1 MILYINRSFLLAAIN
16 KNTIFRKCFTLKLR
30 IMYHNYLISK
40 NHPQQAEL
48 EKAVELVMAFS
59 AICSI
64 YFSPHIEEDLNA
76 GIIMVIIAEDSPHA
90 WDDLNENYWKVFEAF
105 PQFSFRI
112 FSAQWVKDELED
124 GNPFFAMHC
133 TKNSLIYSTEES
145 KEFNFVERL
154 KPKRFLK
161 KAKSEFD
168 KEDNSAF
175 ILGINLKYY
184 QRQEDHLQ
192 AAYNV
197 HQNIRWLLIAA
208 SNFLTGEYL
217 VEHDLKV
224 HQNHVGKFS
233 KELAKTFDVHN
244 EQEMALLELLN
255 AACYTVQNGYPA
267 PELTKEI
274 IDVAEAK
281 KNWVCVEVDRLFKE
295 CICRC
300 QYEFSRT
307 KNPLITI
314 EQDEPLKL
322 ITQIVAESVE
332 ISALYCI
339 GQRNVSRSAANVLL
353 ENNAV
358 DFQNTHYYLFLIVK
372 DFQNHVPGNIAFK
385 IRTSTNG
392 KYSATV
398 IMHSKKSLHQNNGDQ
413 QYFFYQIM
421 QRGQLLFQET
431 LKPPFLPFEE
441 VPVRNI
447 PSAKR
452 YWAQRDKTKTFFMEA
467 EALDGGGATKIHVYL
482 MGLVIEQ
489 TCLGLIRVFLGYMPN
504 HFTLPYLFEVCE
516 YFTPLTAE
524 IFPRVTDKDRELLRI
539 LSGRTTSLRYGYID
553 DVSYHDYEVLS
564 NRYNEFVERADKLT
578 ATELERL
585 EKINENTN
593 ENT

>member
-1 MILYINRSFLLAAIN
+1 
-16 KNTIFRKCFTLKLR
+16 
-30 IMYHNYLISK
+30 MYHNYLISK
-40 NHPQQAEL
+40 DHPQQAEL
-48 EKAVELVMAFS
+48 EKAIELIMAFS
-59 AICSI
+59 AIRTI
-64 YFSPHIEEDLNA
+64 YFSPHVEEELNA
-76 GIIMVIIAEDSPHA
+76 GIILIIIGEDSPHA

-112 FSAQWVKDELED
+112 FSAQWVKDELKD

-133 TKNSLIYSTEES
+133 TKNSLIYSTNETN
-145 KEFNFVERL
+145 EFSYVEKL
-154 KPKRFLK
+154 KPRRFLK

-175 ILGINLKYY
+175 ILGLNLKYY
-184 QRQEDHLQ
+184 KRQEDHLQ
-192 AAYNV
+192 AAYNI

-224 HQNHVGKFS
+224 HQNHVAKFS
-233 KELAKTFDVHN
+233 TALAKTFDDQN
-244 EQEMALLELLN
+244 EQEFRLLELLN
-255 AACYTVQNGYPA
+255 GACYCVQNGQNM

-274 IDVAEAK
+274 IDAAEAK
-281 KNWVCVEVDRLFKE
+281 KDWVNIEVSRLFKE

-307 KNPLITI
+307 KSPLIAI
-314 EQDEPLKL
+314 DQAEPLKL
-322 ITQIVAESVE
+322 ITQIVAESVA

-353 ENNAV
+353 ENNAI

-372 DFQNHVPGNIAFK
+372 DFQSHVPGNISFK
-385 IRTSTNG
+385 IKSQTEGRCT
-392 KYSATV
+392 ATV
-398 IMHSKKSLHQNNGDQ
+398 IMQSKKSLMQQKGDQ

-421 QRGQLLFQET
+421 QRGQLLFLET
-431 LKPPFLPFEE
+431 LKPPFLPFKEI
-441 VPVRNI
+441 PVRNI
-447 PSAKR
+447 PSASI
-452 YWAQRDKTKTFFMEA
+452 YWAQRDKTKTFLMEA

-489 TCLGLIRVFLGYMPN
+489 TCLGLIRIFLGYMPN
-504 HFTLPYLFEVCE
+504 HFTLPYLFELCE

-524 IFPRVTDKDRELLRI
+524 IFPRTTDKDKELLRI

-553 DVSYHDYEVLS
+553 DVSYHDYEVLN
-564 NRYNEFVERADKLT
+564 NRYYEFVERADKLVV
-578 ATELERL
+578 AELGRL
-585 EKINENTN
+585 EPVKVNNDQN
-593 ENT
+593 A

>member
-1 MILYINRSFLLAAIN
+1 
-16 KNTIFRKCFTLKLR
+16 
-30 IMYHNYLISK
+30 MYHNYLISK

-48 EKAVELVMAFS
+48 EKAVGLVMAFS
-59 AICSI
+59 AVSSI

-112 FSAQWVKDELED
+112 FSAQWVRDELKD

-145 KEFNFVERL
+145 EEFNFVERL

-175 ILGINLKYY
+175 ILGLNLKYY
-184 QRQEDHLQ
+184 QRQEDYLQ
-192 AAYNV
+192 AAYNI

-217 VEHDLKV
+217 VEHDLEV

-233 KELAKTFDVHN
+233 KELAKTFDIQN
-244 EQEMALLELLN
+244 EQEKKLLELLN
-255 AACYTVQNGYPA
+255 IACDAVQYGHEI
-267 PELTKEI
+267 PELTKDI
-274 IDVAEAK
+274 IDTAEAK
-281 KNWVCVEVDRLFKE
+281 KDWLNIEVSRLFKE
-295 CICRC
+295 CVCRC
-300 QYEFSRT
+300 QYEFART
-307 KNPLITI
+307 KTPLITI

-372 DFQNHVPGNIAFK
+372 DFQAHVPGNISFNVRAQTDG
-385 IRTSTNG
+385 RCTT
-392 KYSATV
+392 TV
-398 IMHSKKSLHQNNGDQ
+398 IMHSKKSLYQQKGDQ
-413 QYFFYQIM
+413 QHFFYQIM

-431 LKPPFLPFEE
+431 LKPVFLPFEE
-441 VPVRNI
+441 IPIRNI
-447 PSAKR
+447 PKAKI
-452 YWAQRDKTKTFFMEA
+452 YWQQRDRTKNFLMEA
-467 EALDGGGATKIHVYL
+467 EAMDGGGATKIHVYL
-482 MGLVIEQ
+482 MQLVIEQ
-489 TCLGLIRVFLGYMPN
+489 TCLGLIRIFLGYMPN
-504 HFTLPYLFEVCE
+504 HFSLPYLFELCE
-516 YFTPLTAE
+516 YFTPMTAE
-524 IFPRVTDKDRELLRI
+524 IFPRKTDKDRELLRI
-539 LSGRTTSLRYGYID
+539 LSGRTTSLRYGPVD
-553 DVSYHDYEVLS
+553 DVAYHDYEVLS
-564 NRYNEFVERADKLT
+564 NRYNEFVERADKL
-578 ATELERL
+578 AAAELERL
-585 EKINENTN
+585 EPIKEDNDQND
-593 ENT
+593 

>member
-1 MILYINRSFLLAAIN
+1 
-16 KNTIFRKCFTLKLR
+16 
-30 IMYHNYLISK
+30 MYHNTLITK
-40 NHPQQAEL
+40 DHPQQAEL

-59 AICSI
+59 AVSSI

-112 FSAQWVKDELED
+112 FSAQWVEDELKD
-124 GNPFFAMHC
+124 GNPFFVMHC
-133 TKNSLIYSTEES
+133 TKNSLVYSTEES
-145 KEFNFVERL
+145 EEFNFVERL

-192 AAYNV
+192 AAYNI

-233 KELAKTFDVHN
+233 KELAKSFDIDN
-244 EQEMALLELLN
+244 EQEMVLLELLN
-255 AACYTVQNGYPA
+255 AACYAVQNGYDA

-281 KNWVCVEVDRLFKE
+281 KDWVCVEVDRLFKE

-300 QYEFSRT
+300 KYEFSRT

-339 GQRNVSRSAANVLL
+339 GQRNVNRSAVNVLL
-353 ENNAV
+353 DDNAV

-372 DFQNHVPGNIAFK
+372 DFQGHVPGNITFK

-398 IMHSKKSLHQNNGDQ
+398 IMHSKKSLQQKKGDQ

-452 YWAQRDKTKTFFMEA
+452 YWTQRDRTKTFLMEA
-467 EALDGGGATKIHVYL
+467 ESLDGGGATKIHVYL

-504 HFTLPYLFEVCE
+504 HFTLPYLFELCE

-524 IFPRVTDKDRELLRI
+524 IFPRVNEKDRELLRI

-553 DVSYHDYEVLS
+553 DVPYHDYEVLN
-564 NRYNEFVERADKLT
+564 NRYYEFVERADKL
-578 ATELERL
+578 AVAELERL
-585 EKINENTN
+585 EPAKEDNDQND
-593 ENT
+593 

>member
-1 MILYINRSFLLAAIN
+1 
-16 KNTIFRKCFTLKLR
+16 
-30 IMYHNYLISK
+30 MYHNTLIRK
-40 NHPQQAEL
+40 DHPQQAEF
-48 EKAVELVMAFS
+48 EKAVELIMAFS
-59 AICSI
+59 TVISI

-76 GIIMVIIAEDSPHA
+76 GIVLVIIGEDSPHA
-90 WDDLNENYWKVFEAF
+90 WDDLNDNYWKVFESF

-112 FSAQWVKDELED
+112 FSTQWVKDELKD

-145 KEFNFVERL
+145 EEFNFVERL

-175 ILGINLKYY
+175 ILGLNLKYY

-192 AAYNV
+192 AAYNI

-224 HQNHVGKFS
+224 HQTHIGKFS
-233 KELAKTFDVHN
+233 NELAKTFDIDN
-244 EQEMALLELLN
+244 EQEMVLLKVLN
-255 AACYTVQNGYPA
+255 AACYTVQHGHDA

-274 IDVAEAK
+274 IDIAEAK
-281 KNWVCVEVDRLFKE
+281 KNWLSAEVDRLFKE

-307 KNPLITI
+307 KSPLITI
-314 EQDEPLKL
+314 EQGEPLKL
-322 ITQIVAESVE
+322 ITQIVGESVE

-339 GQRNVSRSAANVLL
+339 GQRTVSRSVVNVLL

-372 DFQNHVPGNIAFK
+372 DFYAHVSGNISFNIKAQTDG
-385 IRTSTNG
+385 RCT
-392 KYSATV
+392 ATV
-398 IMHSKKSLHQNNGDQ
+398 IMHSKKSLCQQKGDQ
-413 QYFFYQIM
+413 QHFFYQIM
-421 QRGQLLFQET
+421 QCGQLLFQET
-431 LKPPFLPFEE
+431 LKPACLPSEE
-441 VPVRNI
+441 IPIRNI
-447 PSAKR
+447 PKAKM
-452 YWAQRDKTKTFFMEA
+452 YWQQRDRTKNFLMVA
-467 EALDGGGATKIHVYL
+467 EAMDGGGATKIHVYL
-482 MGLVIEQ
+482 MQLVIEQ

-504 HFTLPYLFEVCE
+504 HFSLIYLFELCE

-524 IFPRVTDKDRELLRI
+524 IFPRTTDKDKELLRI
-539 LSGRTTSLRYGYID
+539 LSGYTSSLRYGFVD
-553 DVSYHDYEVLS
+553 DVAHHDYEVLS
-564 NRYNEFVERADKLT
+564 NRYNEFVEKADQL
-578 ATELERL
+578 AAAELERL
-585 EKINENTN
+585 EQLCETTN
-593 ENT
+593 AND

>member
-1 MILYINRSFLLAAIN
+1 
-16 KNTIFRKCFTLKLR
+16 
-30 IMYHNYLISK
+30 MYHNYLISK

-48 EKAVELVMAFS
+48 EKAVGLVMAFS
-59 AICSI
+59 AVSSI
-64 YFSPHIEEDLNA
+64 YFSPHLEEDLNA

-112 FSAQWVKDELED
+112 FSAQWVKDELKE
-124 GNPFFAMHC
+124 GNAFFAIHC

-145 KEFNFVERL
+145 EEFNFVERL

-184 QRQEDHLQ
+184 QRNGDHLQ
-192 AAYNV
+192 AAYNI

-233 KELAKTFDVHN
+233 KELAKTFDIQK
-244 EQEMALLELLN
+244 EQEIKLLELLN
-255 AACYTVQNGYPA
+255 AACNAVQYGHEI
-267 PELTKEI
+267 PELTKEL
-274 IDVAEAK
+274 IDAAEAK
-281 KNWVCVEVDRLFKE
+281 KDWLNIEVSRLFKE
-295 CICRC
+295 CVCRC
-300 QYEFSRT
+300 QYEFART
-307 KNPLITI
+307 KTPLITI
-314 EQDEPLKL
+314 EQDEPLRL

-353 ENNAV
+353 ENTTV

-372 DFQNHVPGNIAFK
+372 DFQAHVPGNIAFK
-385 IRTSTNG
+385 IRTSTG
-392 KYSATV
+392 GRYSATV
-398 IMHSKKSLHQNNGDQ
+398 IMHSKKSLHQKKGDQ
-413 QYFFYQIM
+413 QYFFYHIM

-431 LKPPFLPFEE
+431 LKPPFLPFDE

-447 PSAKR
+447 PSTKS
-452 YWAQRDKTKTFFMEA
+452 YWAQRDKTKTFLMEA

-489 TCLGLIRVFLGYMPN
+489 TCLGLIRAFLGYMPN

-524 IFPRVTDKDRELLRI
+524 IFPRVTDKDKELLRI
-539 LSGRTTSLRYGYID
+539 LSGRTASLRYGYID
-553 DVSYHDYEVLS
+553 DVPYHDYEVLS
-564 NRYNEFVERADKLT
+564 NRYNEFVERADKL
-578 ATELERL
+578 AVAELERL
-585 EKINENTN
+585 EHSTEYNDQND
-593 ENT
+593 

>member
-1 MILYINRSFLLAAIN
+1 
-16 KNTIFRKCFTLKLR
+16 
-30 IMYHNYLISK
+30 MYHNTLIRK
-40 NHPQQAEL
+40 DHLQQAEL
-48 EKAVELVMAFS
+48 EKAIELILAF
-59 AICSI
+59 AAANSI

-76 GIIMVIIAEDSPHA
+76 GIIMVIIGEDSPHA
-90 WDDLNENYWKVFEAF
+90 WDDLNESYWKVFEAF

-112 FSAQWVKDELED
+112 FSAQWVKDELKD

-133 TKNSLIYSTEES
+133 TKNSLVYSTEES
-145 KEFNFVERL
+145 VEFNFVERL

-175 ILGINLKYY
+175 ILGLNLKYY

-192 AAYNV
+192 AAYNI

-217 VEHDLKV
+217 VEHDLKM
-224 HQNHVGKFS
+224 HQTHVGKFS
-233 KELAKTFDVHN
+233 KELARTFDSDN
-244 EQEMALLELLN
+244 EQEMALLEILN
-255 AACYTVQNGYPA
+255 AACYTVQYGHES
-267 PELTKEI
+267 PELTKEL
-274 IDVAEAK
+274 IDVGEAK
-281 KNWVCVEVDRLFKE
+281 KNWLCVEVDRLFKE
-295 CICRC
+295 CVCRC
-300 QYEFSRT
+300 QYELART
-307 KNPLITI
+307 KSPLITV
-314 EQDEPLKL
+314 EQGEPLKL
-322 ITQIVAESVE
+322 ITQIVADSVE

-339 GQRNVSRSAANVLL
+339 GQRNISTSAANVLL

-372 DFQNHVPGNIAFK
+372 DFQADVPGNIAFK

-398 IMHSKKSLHQNNGDQ
+398 IMHSKKSLHQKKGDQ
-413 QYFFYQIM
+413 QYFFCQIM
-421 QRGQLLFQET
+421 QRGQLLYQET
-431 LKPPFLPFEE
+431 LKPPFLPYEE

-452 YWAQRDKTKTFFMEA
+452 YWAQRDKTKHFLMEA

-489 TCLGLIRVFLGYMPN
+489 TCLGLIRVFLGYLPN
-504 HFTLPYLFEVCE
+504 HFSLPYLFELCE

-524 IFPRVTDKDRELLRI
+524 IFPRTTDKDRELLRI

-553 DVSYHDYEVLS
+553 DVPHHDYEVLN
-564 NRYNEFVERADKLT
+564 NRYYEFVDRADKL
-578 ATELERL
+578 AVAQLESL
-585 EKINENTN
+585 EPTKENN
-593 ENT
+593 DQND

>member
-1 MILYINRSFLLAAIN
+1 
-16 KNTIFRKCFTLKLR
+16 
-30 IMYHNYLISK
+30 MYHNYLISK

-59 AICSI
+59 AVCSI

-90 WDDLNENYWKVFEAF
+90 WDDLNENYWKVFDAF

-112 FSAQWVKDELED
+112 FSAQWVKDELKD

-145 KEFNFVERL
+145 EEFNFVERL

-161 KAKSEFD
+161 KAKHEFD

-184 QRQEDHLQ
+184 QRQEDHFQ
-192 AAYNV
+192 AAYNI
-197 HQNIRWLLIAA
+197 HQNMRWLLIAA

-233 KELAKTFDVHN
+233 KELATTFDSDN
-244 EQEMALLELLN
+244 EQEMALLEILN
-255 AACYTVQNGYPA
+255 AACNSVQHGHEA
-267 PELTKEI
+267 PKLTKEL

-281 KNWVCVEVDRLFKE
+281 KDWLNIEVSRLFKE
-295 CICRC
+295 CVCRC
-300 QYEFSRT
+300 QYEFAST
-307 KNPLITI
+307 KSPLITI
-314 EQDEPLKL
+314 TQNEPLKF
-322 ITQIVAESVE
+322 ITQIVADSVE

-339 GQRNVSRSAANVLL
+339 GQRNVSRTAANVLL

-358 DFQNTHYYLFLIVK
+358 DIQNTHYYLFLIVK
-372 DFQNHVPGNIAFK
+372 DFQADVPGNIAFK
-385 IRTSTNG
+385 IRTSTSG

-398 IMHSKKSLHQNNGDQ
+398 IMHSKKSLHQKKGDQ

-421 QRGQLLFQET
+421 QRGQLLYQEA

-452 YWAQRDKTKTFFMEA
+452 YWAQRDKTKTFLMEA

-504 HFTLPYLFEVCE
+504 HFSLPYLFELCE

-524 IFPRVTDKDRELLRI
+524 IFPRTTDKDKELLRI

-553 DVSYHDYEVLS
+553 DVPHHDYEVLN
-564 NRYNEFVERADKLT
+564 NRYYEFVDRADKL
-578 ATELERL
+578 AIAQLESL
-585 EKINENTN
+585 EPTKKNNDKN
-593 ENT
+593 D

>member
-1 MILYINRSFLLAAIN
+1 
-16 KNTIFRKCFTLKLR
+16 
-30 IMYHNYLISK
+30 MYHNYLISK

-48 EKAVELVMAFS
+48 EKAVDLVMAFS
-59 AICSI
+59 AVSSI
-64 YFSPHIEEDLNA
+64 YISPHLEEDLNA
-76 GIIMVIIAEDSPHA
+76 GIIIVIIAEDSPHA
-90 WDDLNENYWKVFEAF
+90 WSDLNENYWKIFEEH
-105 PQFSFRI
+105 PHFSFRI
-112 FSAQWVKDELED
+112 FDAQWIKDELKD

-133 TKNSLIYSTEES
+133 TKNSLIYSTEETE
-145 KEFNFVERL
+145 EFNFVERL

-168 KEDNSAF
+168 KEDNAAF
-175 ILGINLKYY
+175 ILGLNLKYY

-192 AAYNV
+192 AAYNI

-217 VEHDLKV
+217 VEHDLEV

-233 KELAKTFDVHN
+233 KELAKTFDIQN
-244 EQEMALLELLN
+244 EEEKKLLELLN
-255 AACYTVQNGYPA
+255 TACNAVQYGHEI
-267 PELTKEI
+267 PELTKDI
-274 IDVAEAK
+274 IDAAEAK
-281 KNWVCVEVDRLFKE
+281 KDWLNIEVSRLFKE
-295 CICRC
+295 CIYRC
-300 QYEFSRT
+300 QYEFART
-307 KNPLITI
+307 KTPLITI

-339 GQRNVSRSAANVLL
+339 GQRNVSSTAANVLL
-353 ENNAV
+353 DNRAV
-358 DFQNTHYYLFLIVK
+358 DFQNTHYYLFLIVN
-372 DFQNHVPGNIAFK
+372 DFQAHVPGNIAFK

-392 KYSATV
+392 RYSATV
-398 IMHSKKSLHQNNGDQ
+398 IMHSKKSLHQKKGDQ

-441 VPVRNI
+441 VPTRNI
-447 PSAKR
+447 PSANR
-452 YWAQRDKTKTFFMEA
+452 YWAQRDKTKTFLMEA

-516 YFTPLTAE
+516 YFSPLTAE
-524 IFPRVTDKDRELLRI
+524 IFPRVTEKDRELLRI

-553 DVSYHDYEVLS
+553 DVPYHDYEVLS
-564 NRYNEFVERADKLT
+564 NRYNEFVERADKL
-578 ATELERL
+578 AVAELERL
-585 EKINENTN
+585 ELANEDDKQKD
-593 ENT
+593 

>member
-1 MILYINRSFLLAAIN
+1 
-16 KNTIFRKCFTLKLR
+16 
-30 IMYHNYLISK
+30 MYHNYLISK

-48 EKAVELVMAFS
+48 EKAVGLVMAFS
-59 AICSI
+59 AVSSI
-64 YFSPHIEEDLNA
+64 YFSPHLEEDLNA

-90 WDDLNENYWKVFEAF
+90 WDDLNDNYWKVFEAF

-112 FSAQWVKDELED
+112 FSAQWVKDELKD

-145 KEFNFVERL
+145 AEFHFVERL

-175 ILGINLKYY
+175 ILGLNLKYY

-192 AAYNV
+192 AAYNI

-217 VEHDLKV
+217 VEHDLEV

-233 KELAKTFDVHN
+233 KELAKTFDIQN
-244 EQEMALLELLN
+244 EQETKLLELLN
-255 AACYTVQNGYPA
+255 AACNTVQYGNEI
-267 PELTKEI
+267 PEFTKEI
-274 IDVAEAK
+274 IDAAEAK
-281 KNWVCVEVDRLFKE
+281 KDWLNIEVSRLFKE
-295 CICRC
+295 CVCRC
-300 QYEFSRT
+300 QYEFART
-307 KNPLITI
+307 KSPLVTI
-314 EQDEPLKL
+314 EQGEPLKL

-353 ENNAV
+353 ESNAV

-372 DFQNHVPGNIAFK
+372 DFQAHVPGNIAFK
-385 IRTSTNG
+385 IKTSTG
-392 KYSATV
+392 GRYSATV
-398 IMHSKKSLHQNNGDQ
+398 IMHSKKSLLQKKGDQ

-441 VPVRNI
+441 IPARNI
-447 PSAKR
+447 PSANR
-452 YWAQRDKTKTFFMEA
+452 YWAQRDRTKTFLMEA

-516 YFTPLTAE
+516 YFSPLTAE
-524 IFPRVTDKDRELLRI
+524 IFPRVTEKDRELLRI

-553 DVSYHDYEVLS
+553 DVPYHDYEVLS
-564 NRYNEFVERADKLT
+564 NRYNEFVERADKL
-578 ATELERL
+578 AVAELERL
-585 EKINENTN
+585 EPIVENN
-593 ENT
+593 DQND